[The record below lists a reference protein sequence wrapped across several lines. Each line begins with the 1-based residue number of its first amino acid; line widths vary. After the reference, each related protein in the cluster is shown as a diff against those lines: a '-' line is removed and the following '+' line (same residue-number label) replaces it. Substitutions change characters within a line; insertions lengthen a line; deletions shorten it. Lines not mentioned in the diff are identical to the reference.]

1 MSAQARENTK
11 PELAVRRALFARGL
25 RFRLHPRIGRCRP
38 DVVLSRAKI
47 AVFVMGDF
55 WHGCPVHGTAPKSNG
70 KWWAEK
76 LATNRARDERQRAEL
91 EDLGWHVEWVWEC
104 EDPVEAAD
112 RIHQLWIERAG
123 GRG

>member
-38 DVVLSRAKI
+38 DVVLSKAKI
-47 AVFVMGDF
+47 AIFVMGDF
-55 WHGCPVHGTAPKSNG
+55 WHGCPTHGTAPKSNST
-70 KWWAEK
+70 WWAEK

-91 EDLGWHVEWVWEC
+91 EEIGWHVEWVWEC
-104 EDPVEAAD
+104 EDPMVAAE
-112 RIHQLWIERAG
+112 RIHRLWRERRH
-123 GRG
+123 GRA